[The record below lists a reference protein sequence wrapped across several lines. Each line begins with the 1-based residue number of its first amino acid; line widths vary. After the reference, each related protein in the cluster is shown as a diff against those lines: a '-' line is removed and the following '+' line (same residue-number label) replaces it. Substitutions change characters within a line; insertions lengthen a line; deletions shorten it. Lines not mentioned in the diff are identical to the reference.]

1 MLHLVMIKNTCKVL
15 KGLVGQRHT
24 AYKNIRYLD
33 DSWSTDS
40 SAGTL
45 ENILNFN
52 ITQLIK
58 VINNKFHFTLVN
70 LAIVNFM
77 NFCQKYPDLP
87 KHMAVWW
94 LKSSSFLVL
103 FLKRYNFIAIF
114 FLTLRAKTEILLN
127 HTITIIK
134 H

>member
-1 MLHLVMIKNTCKVL
+1 M
-15 KGLVGQRHT
+15 GQRHT

-33 DSWSTDS
+33 NSWSTDS

-45 ENILNFN
+45 ENILNCN

-103 FLKRYNFIAIF
+103 FLKRYHFYCNF
-114 FLTLRAKTEILLN
+114 FLSSELRLKFFWTTQSPLSNTKWLWKLSFARTW
-127 HTITIIK
+127 
-134 H
+134 